1 MEREVL
7 IGVISAAS
15 ALGGVVV
22 SQAFSLLQSFFE
34 RRHQRRVML
43 RSKYEELSRTLNEA
57 IEWISVSSSAK
68 SFPELHGRSVPI
80 PARWVYSLCL
90 LYFPELKEEAAQLVS
105 ASVDFQHVLIDHY
118 TETESG
124 TAGGQAARK
133 ALKQLQAAQRSIV
146 AARSALDDA
155 IQKYAG
161 TYAAA

>member
-43 RSKYEELSRTLNEA
+43 RGKYEELSRTLNEA
-57 IEWISVSSSAK
+57 MEWVSVNLSSRSI
-68 SFPELHGRSVPI
+68 PELHDHSFPTH
-80 PARWVYSLCL
+80 ARWVYSLCL
-90 LYFPELKEEAAQLVS
+90 LYFPELKEEAAQFVS
-105 ASVDFQHVLIDHY
+105 ASIGFQHMLIDNY
-118 TETESG
+118 TETEPG

-133 ALKQLQAAQRSIV
+133 ARQQFEAAQSSIFV
-146 AARSALDDA
+146 ARSVLDDA
-155 IQKYAG
+155 IQKHAG
-161 TYAAA
+161 TYAGA